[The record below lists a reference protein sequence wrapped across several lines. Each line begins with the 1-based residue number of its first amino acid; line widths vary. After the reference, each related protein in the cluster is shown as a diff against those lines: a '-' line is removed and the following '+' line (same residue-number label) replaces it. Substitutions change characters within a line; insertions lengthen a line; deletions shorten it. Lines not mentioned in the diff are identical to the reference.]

1 MVDLIDMKYHE
12 HTYSSE
18 SLKLIC
24 KICIGWIL
32 VMLFMGF
39 LVHPFLKNSYF
50 GLGIYLLVNYLF
62 LVIAVMQLSKKSEDD
77 GTPV

>member
-1 MVDLIDMKYHE
+1 
-12 HTYSSE
+12 
-18 SLKLIC
+18 
-24 KICIGWIL
+24 
-32 VMLFMGF
+32 MGF